1 MKKQGSVNFKLVT
14 IALASLLLVACTG
27 EGVDE
32 FAFRTTLQNSLV
44 DKCGEKDKACISA
57 VKTQIKP
64 CMEKS
69 DWRRFVDNQDDKAEL
84 KRFTSQFYGCIVDKD
99 GNPFF
104 HPNV

>member
-1 MKKQGSVNFKLVT
+1 MKKHGPSNIKFITLS
-14 IALASLLLVACTG
+14 LLSLLLVACSG

-44 DKCGEKDKACISA
+44 EKCGENDKACISA
-57 VKTQIKP
+57 VKNQIKP

-84 KRFTSQFYGCIVDKD
+84 KRFTTRFYGCIVDD
-99 GNPFF
+99 EGTPYFT
-104 HPNV
+104 PNV